1 MFNDME
7 AATHGEGTGTGYGQ
21 RLAMLIAL
29 VTNVLAFGAILSACE
44 MHTGGFSRCKMA
56 VWLAGYR
63 RTGGACMR
71 AGRCNGRA
79 QCYSW
84 AVQDK

>member
-1 MFNDME
+1 MGKD
-7 AATHGEGTGTGYGQ
+7 TWYGR
-21 RLAMLIAL
+21 RLTRLTAL
-29 VTNVLAFGAILSACE
+29 VMNVLAFGAILSACE
-44 MHTGGFSRCKMA
+44 MHMGGVSRLKMA

-84 AVQDK
+84 AVLDK

>member
-21 RLAMLIAL
+21 RLTRLTAL
-29 VTNVLAFGAILSACE
+29 VMNLLAFGAILSACE
-44 MHTGGFSRCKMA
+44 MHTGGVSRWKMA

-71 AGRCNGRA
+71 AGRCDGSA
-79 QCYSW
+79 Q
-84 AVQDK
+84 